1 MCKNTHLI
9 IMAGGIGSRFW
20 PLSTPA
26 YLSQAVCGCVG
37 NRQESAPDDSGA
49 FWGALCLQPYMGSDQ
64 QGLCGNGEG
73 TFATGA

>member
-1 MCKNTHLI
+1 
-9 IMAGGIGSRFW
+9 MAGGIGSRYHHGRWHWQPF
-20 PLSTPA
+20 LASQYTG
-26 YLSQAVCGCVG
+26 LSQAVCGCVG